1 MIPVLSIVLPV
12 FGLIGLGVIGGR
24 SKLFP
29 EAAVNG
35 LSNFVLYVAVPALL
49 FRTIV
54 RSRPFDTLNFDIVF
68 AYYGASFVVMV
79 GALALGRYVFGLA
92 GGERASFAM
101 GSMFSNT
108 TLLGVPLVFATWGE
122 AGLVPLMV
130 VITLH
135 SLLFATVFFVLHDMA
150 QSGAVGWASAV
161 RLAARS
167 IVTNPVIISIAVG
180 LAWAFLGLGLPGFVS
195 SIIDMLGDATI
206 PAALFALGAA
216 LAQFPVA
223 GNVQHAMTMAGIKL
237 VLHPLL
243 VFAAAHWLFD
253 LSALELAVVT
263 LTAALPGGLM
273 VFLVA
278 QSYGVYVARAGTSLV
293 LSTAGGVFTLSVLI
307 ALFAR
312 QGF

>member
-35 LSNFVLYVAVPALL
+35 LTNFVLYVAVPALL

-54 RSRPFDTLNFDIVF
+54 RSRPFDALNFDIVF
-68 AYYGASFVVMV
+68 AYYGASFLVMI
-79 GALALGRYVFGLA
+79 GALALGRYVFGLV

-108 TLLGVPLVFATWGE
+108 TLLGVPLVFATWSE
-122 AGLVPLMV
+122 DGLVPLMV
-130 VITLH
+130 IITLH
-135 SLLFATVFFVLHDMA
+135 SLVFSTIFFVLHDMA
-150 QSGAVGWASAV
+150 QSGAVGWASAA
-161 RLAARS
+161 RLTAHS

-223 GNVQHAMTMAGIKL
+223 GNVQHAMTMAAIKL
-237 VLHPLL
+237 IVHPLL

-253 LSALELAVVT
+253 LSALELGVVT

-293 LSTAGGVFTLSVLI
+293 LSTAGGVVTLSVLI
-307 ALFAR
+307 ALLVR
-312 QGF
+312 

>member
-12 FGLIGLGVIGGR
+12 FALIGLGVIGGR

-54 RSRPFDTLNFDIVF
+54 RSRPFDALNFDIVF

-79 GALALGRYVFGLA
+79 GALALGRYVFGLT

-237 VLHPLL
+237 VVHPLL

-278 QSYGVYVARAGTSLV
+278 QSYGIYVARAGTSLV
-293 LSTAGGVFTLSVLI
+293 LSTVGGVFTLSLLI

-312 QGF
+312 QGL

>member
-49 FRTIV
+49 FRTVV
-54 RSRPFDTLNFDIVF
+54 RSRPFDALNFDIVF

-206 PAALFALGAA
+206 PAALFAVGAA
-216 LAQFPVA
+216 LAQFRVA

-237 VLHPLL
+237 VVHPLL

>member
-12 FGLIGLGVIGGR
+12 FALIGLGVIGGR

-54 RSRPFDTLNFDIVF
+54 RSRPFDALNSDIVF

-79 GALALGRYVFGLA
+79 GALALGRYVFGLT

-237 VLHPLL
+237 VVHPLL

-293 LSTAGGVFTLSVLI
+293 LSTVGGVFTLSLLI

-312 QGF
+312 QGL

>member
-49 FRTIV
+49 FRTVV
-54 RSRPFDTLNFDIVF
+54 RSRPFDALNFDIVF

-206 PAALFALGAA
+206 PAALFAVGAA
-216 LAQFPVA
+216 LAQFRVA

-237 VLHPLL
+237 VVHPLL

-312 QGF
+312 QSF

>member
-49 FRTIV
+49 FRTVV
-54 RSRPFDTLNFDIVF
+54 RSRPFDALNFDIVF

-167 IVTNPVIISIAVG
+167 IVTNPVVIAIAVG

-206 PAALFALGAA
+206 PAALFAVGAA
-216 LAQFPVA
+216 LAQFRVA

-237 VLHPLL
+237 VVHPLL

>member
-49 FRTIV
+49 FRTVV
-54 RSRPFDTLNFDIVF
+54 RSRPFDALNFDIVF

-206 PAALFALGAA
+206 PAALFAVGAA
-216 LAQFPVA
+216 LAQFRVA

-237 VLHPLL
+237 VVHPLL

-278 QSYGVYVARAGTSLV
+278 Q
-293 LSTAGGVFTLSVLI
+293 AGGVFTLSVLI

>member
-24 SKLFP
+24 SNLFP

-54 RSRPFDTLNFDIVF
+54 RSRPFDALNFDIVF
-68 AYYGASFVVMV
+68 AYYGASFVVMI

-206 PAALFALGAA
+206 PAALFAVGAA
-216 LAQFPVA
+216 LAQFRVA

-237 VLHPLL
+237 VVHPLL

>member
-49 FRTIV
+49 FRTVV
-54 RSRPFDTLNFDIVF
+54 RSRPFDALNFDIVF

-206 PAALFALGAA
+206 PRLRCSPWGAA
-216 LAQFPVA
+216 LAQFRVA
-223 GNVQHAMTMAGIKL
+223 GNVQPRHDHGGDQTCGAPVAGL
-237 VLHPLL
+237 CRRP
-243 VFAAAHWLFD
+243 
-253 LSALELAVVT
+253 LAV
-263 LTAALPGGLM
+263 
-273 VFLVA
+273 
-278 QSYGVYVARAGTSLV
+278 
-293 LSTAGGVFTLSVLI
+293 
-307 ALFAR
+307 
-312 QGF
+312 

>member
-1 MIPVLSIVLPV
+1 MIAVLSIVLPV

-24 SKLFP
+24 SRFFP
-29 EAAVNG
+29 EAAVVG

-54 RSRPFDTLNFDIVF
+54 RARPFEALNFDVVF
-68 AYYGASFVVMV
+68 AYYLPSFLVLI
-79 GALALGRYVFGLA
+79 GALLLGRFVFGLS

-130 VITLH
+130 IITLH
-135 SLLFATVFFVLHDMA
+135 SLLFATIFFVLHDMA
-150 QSGAVGWASAV
+150 QSGAAGWASAAK
-161 RLAARS
+161 AAAHS
-167 IVTNPVIISIAVG
+167 IVTNPVIIAIAVG
-180 LAWAFLGLGLPGFVS
+180 LSWAALGLGLPSFMS
-195 SIIDMLGDATI
+195 TIIDMLGDATI
-206 PAALFALGAA
+206 PAALFALGAS
-216 LAQFPVA
+216 LAGFRVA
-223 GNVQHAMTMAGIKL
+223 GNVQHAMTMAVIKL
-237 VLHPLL
+237 VVHPLV

-253 LSALELAVVT
+253 LTSLELAVVT

-278 QSYGVYVARAGTSLV
+278 QAYGVYVARAGTSLV
-293 LSTAGGVFTLSVLI
+293 LSTAGGVVTLSMIL
-307 ALFAR
+307 AWLT
-312 QGF
+312 

>member
-1 MIPVLSIVLPV
+1 M
-12 FGLIGLGVIGGR
+12 
-24 SKLFP
+24 
-29 EAAVNG
+29 
-35 LSNFVLYVAVPALL
+35 LYVAVPALL
-49 FRTIV
+49 FRTVV
-54 RSRPFDTLNFDIVF
+54 RSRPFDALNFDIVF

-206 PAALFALGAA
+206 PAALFAVGAA
-216 LAQFPVA
+216 LAQFRVA

-237 VLHPLL
+237 VVHPLL

>member
-12 FGLIGLGVIGGR
+12 FGLIGLGAIGGR

-49 FRTIV
+49 FRTVV
-54 RSRPFDTLNFDIVF
+54 RSRPFDALNFDIVF

-206 PAALFALGAA
+206 PAALFAVGAA
-216 LAQFPVA
+216 LAQFRVA

-237 VLHPLL
+237 VVHPLL